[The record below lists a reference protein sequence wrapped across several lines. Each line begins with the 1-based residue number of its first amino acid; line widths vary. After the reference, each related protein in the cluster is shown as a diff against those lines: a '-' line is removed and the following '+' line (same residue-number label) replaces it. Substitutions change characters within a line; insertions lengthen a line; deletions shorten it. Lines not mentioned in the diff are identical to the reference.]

1 MKQYI
6 CSNCGQRV
14 RLAKTPTFCP
24 FCGNENIFPDN
35 EKSKK
40 YAAMKIGELQNLLPQ
55 RDLAWDAY
63 VKISAQCEDILQTLR
78 QYAKR
83 GIIDKSDIPST
94 DKKHL
99 ATALKEYREA
109 KTTK

>member
-14 RLAKTPTFCP
+14 RLSKTPTFCP

-40 YAAMKIGELQNLLPQ
+40 YAAMKIEELKNLLPQ
-55 RDLAWDAY
+55 RDLAWNDYAEIY
-63 VKISAQCEDILQTLR
+63 VRCEDITQTLR

-83 GIIDKSDIPST
+83 GIINTSDIPKT
-94 DKKHL
+94 EKKCL
-99 ATALKEYREA
+99 AIALKEYR
-109 KTTK
+109 KTKNS